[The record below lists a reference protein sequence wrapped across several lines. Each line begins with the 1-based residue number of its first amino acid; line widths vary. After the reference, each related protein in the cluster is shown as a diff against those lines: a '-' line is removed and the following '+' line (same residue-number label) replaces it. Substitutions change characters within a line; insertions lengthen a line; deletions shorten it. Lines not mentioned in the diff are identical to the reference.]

1 MPSMSRMQCRV
12 LLLMRR
18 SMVCKAVHSMFHEMF
33 HTLNSMFHMLFHI
46 LLRMMG
52 LLSGNRRGR

>member
-1 MPSMSRMQCRV
+1 MIRMQCRV

-18 SMVCKAVHSMFHEMF
+18 SMVCKVVHSMFHEMF
-33 HTLNSMFHMLFHI
+33 HVSKGMFHIQFHI

-52 LLSGNRRGR
+52 LLSGSCRDR

>member
-12 LLLMRR
+12 LLLM
-18 SMVCKAVHSMFHEMF
+18 FHEMF
-33 HTLNSMFHMLFHI
+33 HALNSMFHMLFHI